1 VFILE
6 FGKRTLVVKVCQ
18 GDIILTP
25 KPSVKNLFLYVEILT
40 FSALT
45 LKLATVTMIIF
56 ACKDN
61 AIGDPL
67 VTVCL

>member
-45 LKLATVTMIIF
+45 LKLATVTIIF